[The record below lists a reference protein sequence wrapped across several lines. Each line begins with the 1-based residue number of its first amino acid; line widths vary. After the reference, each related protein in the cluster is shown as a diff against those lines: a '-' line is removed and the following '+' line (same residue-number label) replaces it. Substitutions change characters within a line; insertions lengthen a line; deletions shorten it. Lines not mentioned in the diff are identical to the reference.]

1 MKIGIAGTGTMG
13 SAIARRLMRIG
24 RQVNV
29 WNRSPG
35 KALPLAGEGAQMIG
49 TAAQLASYSDI
60 ILTILTNA
68 EAIEAV
74 YLGKDGLLSGD
85 IRGKLFVEMSTVR
98 PATEQAIAEKTRS
111 AGAAFIDCPVGGSVG
126 PTSQGTLLG
135 FAGGDAEDVERALPV
150 LKQLCRRVEHMGP
163 VGAGASMKLAANVQT
178 QVYWQAFGEALSL
191 VKHLNIEPA
200 RLMDLFADTSGAPK
214 VLEHRAHDMVE
225 ALSGIVKPSKNFNI
239 DNVRKDLRTIIEEAR
254 ALGRDM
260 PVVSKALEVYDQ
272 TSREGYGDTDC
283 GVHPVLW
290 SKRNGK

>member
-13 SAIARRLMRIG
+13 SAIARRLMRMG

-35 KALPLAGEGAQMIG
+35 KALPLAGEGAQVIG

-68 EAIEAV
+68 EAIESV
-74 YLGKDGLLSGD
+74 FLGKDGLLSGD

-98 PATEQAIAEKTRS
+98 PATEQAIAEQTRK

-135 FAGGDAEDVERALPV
+135 FAGGDAKDVERALPV
-150 LKQLCRRVEHMGP
+150 LHQLCRRIEHLGP

-254 ALGRDM
+254 ALGCEM

-272 TSREGYGDTDC
+272 TSREGHGDTDC

-290 SKRNGK
+290 SKRNGQ